1 MTDSDFSDQSL
12 FSARAR
18 EVFKKNENGDR
29 HFFPHITPIVRGYRK
44 KARDGRYTTPEDVE
58 EALVEME
65 WSILGDYFPEEFARR
80 EAADI
85 AEGSRQ
91 ATIAR
96 QKAMAENP
104 GDYDSE
110 GNMLEDVVANRLRG
124 EPLLPQHQARKNITE
139 MPEEYRKGG
148 RVRLI

>member
-1 MTDSDFSDQSL
+1 
-12 FSARAR
+12 
-18 EVFKKNENGDR
+18 
-29 HFFPHITPIVRGYRK
+29 
-44 KARDGRYTTPEDVE
+44 
-58 EALVEME
+58 ME
-65 WSILGDYFPEEFARR
+65 WDILEDYFPEEFARR
-80 EAADI
+80 EAIEI
-85 AEGSRQ
+85 AEARKLK
-91 ATIAR
+91 TIAR

-124 EPLLPQHQARKNITE
+124 KPLLPQHQARKNITE

>member
-18 EVFKKNENGDR
+18 EIFEENGDR
-29 HFFPHITPIVRGYRK
+29 QSFPHMHPIVRGYRK
-44 KARDGRYTTPEDVE
+44 KARDGHYTTPEDVE

-65 WSILGDYFPEEFARR
+65 WDILKDYFPEEFARR

-124 EPLLPQHQARKNITE
+124 EPLLPQHQARKNTIE
-139 MPEEYRKGG
+139 MPEDFRKGG
-148 RVRLI
+148 RIRLI

>member
-1 MTDSDFSDQSL
+1 MADSDFRDQSP
-12 FSARAR
+12 FIARAR
-18 EVFKKNENGDR
+18 EVFEAMGER
-29 HFFPHITPIVRGYRK
+29 MMFPGVNPAVKRYTREARK
-44 KARDGRYTTPEDVE
+44 GHYTTPEDVE
-58 EALVEME
+58 AALVDME
-65 WSILGDYFPEEFARR
+65 WDILEDYFPEEFARR
-80 EAADI
+80 EAIEI
-85 AEGSRQ
+85 AEARKLK
-91 ATIAR
+91 TIAH

-124 EPLLPQHQARKNITE
+124 KPLLPQHQARKNITE

>member
-1 MTDSDFSDQSL
+1 
-12 FSARAR
+12 
-18 EVFKKNENGDR
+18 
-29 HFFPHITPIVRGYRK
+29 
-44 KARDGRYTTPEDVE
+44 
-58 EALVEME
+58 ME
-65 WSILGDYFPEEFARR
+65 WDILGDYFPEEFARR
-80 EAADI
+80 EAIEI

-124 EPLLPQHQARKNITE
+124 EKNITE